1 LRRIVGSFSL
11 ASLATSLA
19 PMDDAATLSFILNHL
34 GEERTL
40 QRGAVT
46 PPIHATSNFA
56 FPSVAAMRAAS
67 QDELGN
73 AFYTRGNNPTVEI
86 LRRKL
91 AALEGTEDALVFG
104 SGAAAMAA
112 GVLALV
118 RAGDHVVCVQKPYA
132 WTRVLVRDWL
142 PRFGVE
148 VSFVDGGDLT
158 AIDAA
163 LRPHTRLIVLES
175 PNSLTLE
182 LQDLA
187 AIAALARSRGIRTLC
202 DNSWAS
208 PLLQRPAE
216 FGIDLVMHSV
226 TKYLNGHSDVVA
238 GALCG
243 SAELIRQVFAGPYMT
258 FGAIIGP
265 FEAWLVLRGM
275 RTLQVRMQRVGVSS
289 SRIVDFLAWHP
300 KVARVYYPGS
310 AQDPQRQLA
319 QRQHHGGSGVF
330 SFELRT
336 ADVAGVERFCDRLR
350 RFLLAVSWGGHESL
364 VWPLA
369 VTIRDGCAASNRT
382 GLPWNLVR
390 LSIGLEDPEEL
401 IDDLRQALE
410 AV

>member
-1 LRRIVGSFSL
+1 
-11 ASLATSLA
+11 
-19 PMDDAATLSFILNHL
+19 MDDALTLSQILNHL
-34 GEERTL
+34 GEDRERH
-40 QRGAVT
+40 RGAVT
-46 PPIHATSNFA
+46 PPIYATSNFA
-56 FPSVAAMRAAS
+56 FGSVAAMRAAG
-67 QDELGN
+67 QDELAN

-142 PRFGVE
+142 PRFGIE
-148 VSFVDGGDLT
+148 VSFVDGGEL
-158 AIDAA
+158 AAVAAA
-163 LRPHTRLIVLES
+163 LTPRTRLIVLES

-187 AIAALARSRGIRTLC
+187 AIAALARPRGIRTLC

-208 PLLQRPAE
+208 PLLQRPAD
-216 FGIDLVMHSV
+216 FGIDLVMHSA

-238 GALCG
+238 GVLCG
-243 SAELIRQVFAGPYMT
+243 SAELVRQVFRGPYMT

-265 FEAWLVLRGM
+265 FEAWLMLRGL
-275 RTLQVRMQRVGVSS
+275 RTLQVRMQRVVESAA
-289 SRIVDFLAWHP
+289 RIAGFLESHP
-300 KVARVYYPGS
+300 KVARLYYPGS
-310 AQDPQRQLA
+310 AQDPQRELA
-319 QRQHHGGSGVF
+319 ARQHRGGSGIL

-336 ADVAGVERFCDRLR
+336 ADVAGVERFCDALKM
-350 RFLLAVSWGGHESL
+350 FLLAVSWGGHESL

-369 VTIRDGCAASNRT
+369 VAIRDGRAESNRT

-390 LSIGLEDPEEL
+390 LSIGLEDPE
-401 IDDLRQALE
+401 DLLADLEQAL
-410 AV
+410 ARV